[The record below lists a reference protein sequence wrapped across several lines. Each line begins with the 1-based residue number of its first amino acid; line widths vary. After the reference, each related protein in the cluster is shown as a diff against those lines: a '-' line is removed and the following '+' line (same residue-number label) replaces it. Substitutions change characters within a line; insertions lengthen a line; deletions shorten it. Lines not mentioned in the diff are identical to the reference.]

1 MSNTAAPVVL
11 VCAAAICEPSGLINA
26 TLAPAPKAPKA
37 GTTVI
42 LLTVGVG
49 VGGVG
54 GVGVTGVTGV
64 TGVGAVVLEGEL
76 PPQPYSS
83 AKGRTNNERN
93 LSIFMNLLVRSKVSI
108 QISQRYLG
116 PEAA

>member
-11 VCAAAICEPSGLINA
+11 VCAAAICEPLGLINA
-26 TLAPAPKAPKA
+26 TLAPAPKAPRA

-64 TGVGAVVLEGEL
+64 TGVGAGVLEDEP
-76 PPQPYSS
+76 PPQPDSS

-93 LSIFMNLLVRSKVSI
+93 LSVFI
-108 QISQRYLG
+108 
-116 PEAA
+116 